1 MEERQSND
9 SQWRSTV
16 SGGVHESSAHGVGRT
31 LQALTLLG
39 RSTQGLTITQMAI
52 ELGTSRQ
59 AVYRLVAALQT
70 GGFAF
75 RGNDG
80 KVRLGLGVL
89 DLARQVYP
97 VLRSVATP
105 ILRGLAEQTLATA
118 HLTVVSNGEG
128 YALAVEAPTS
138 TDMHLAYRVG
148 AVHSLERGAAGRAI
162 LAWRQMRSSVDTGEG
177 REGVTRADSN
187 SLPWVTSYGEFQA
200 GAHGIACAIRGVPGL
215 EASIG
220 VVCLAELNEE
230 VIGPLVVNA
239 SDELARLLLQ

>member
-1 MEERQSND
+1 M
-9 SQWRSTV
+9 
-16 SGGVHESSAHGVGRT
+16 GRT

-39 RSTQGLTITQMAI
+39 RSTQGLTITQMAV

-80 KVRLGLGVL
+80 KVRLGLGIL

-105 ILRGLAEQTLATA
+105 VLRKLAEQTVATA

-148 AVHSLERGAAGRAI
+148 AVHSLDRGAAGRAI
-162 LAWRQMRSSVDTGEG
+162 LALRQMGGSVDTGIEG
-177 REGVTRADSN
+177 INIGESN
-187 SLPWVTSYGEFQA
+187 SSHWVTSHGEFQA

-239 SDELARLLLQ
+239 SEELATLLLQ